1 MTKMSKHYRSYREL
15 MVGANQYGSNAEWTS
30 ELQTEHFVSVGF
42 GECVPALLG
51 HDVIDILK
59 MGQVKAKQSAQQLI
73 SEVRKAMGLQM
84 I

>member
-1 MTKMSKHYRSYREL
+1 MSKHYRSYREL

-51 HDVIDILK
+51 HGAD
-59 MGQVKAKQSAQQLI
+59 
-73 SEVRKAMGLQM
+73 
-84 I
+84 